1 MYHHGDGV
9 VKNFKEALARYSKAC
24 EMQNGGGCFNLGAMQ
39 YNGEGVTRNEKQ
51 AIENFKK
58 GCKLGAKGA
67 CDILKRL
74 KIKV

>member
-1 MYHHGDGV
+1 
-9 VKNFKEALARYSKAC
+9 KEALDRYSKAC
-24 EMQNGGGCFNLGAMQ
+24 EMKNGGGCFNLGAMQ

-67 CDILKRL
+67 CDILKQL
-74 KIKV
+74 KIKA